1 MISDLDKQ
9 TSHFI
14 NSIIKDINLHTTKRN
29 LFFNAKVTIKKSK

>member
-14 NSIIKDINLHTTKRN
+14 NSIIKDINLQYYQTKSRPIAH
-29 LFFNAKVTIKKSK
+29 FAG